1 MRWLLCRVLLL
12 VLLPGLLLGHGTL
25 AQGLDQNRVDSSTG
39 LKIAPGWELVKAN
52 CTFCHSA
59 SFITTQ
65 RGDRDTWLAMIRWM
79 QNTQGLWPFD
89 PATEK
94 NLLDYLAGQYPPAA
108 GRRNNLPP
116 ALLP

>member
-1 MRWLLCRVLLL
+1 MRWFSCALILLCS
-12 VLLPGLLLGHGTL
+12 GAL
-25 AQGLDQNRVDSSTG
+25 AEPELDPQSG

-89 PATEK
+89 PSTEK
-94 NLLDYLAGQYPPAA
+94 TILDYLAAQYPPQAA
-108 GRRNNLPP
+108 SRRKNLPP
-116 ALLP
+116 SLLP